1 VWSAPRLDW
10 RKYVRAFPPNASA
23 ESATELVLLSGFP
36 VVARAYYACSNA
48 HRRLQ
53 CTPAEDSGRDENLR
67 LLPTS
72 LTPDSGASQS
82 VRGQLKSRLRD
93 FWNSNDSYLDNPAQE
108 VSIEGSL
115 RVRAASFVPL
125 GSDILDVACG
135 LGTNSACL
143 EARGRYF
150 GTDVS
155 VNFLEHPA
163 GENLRLVCSD
173 GEALPFATKAF
184 DAVISTYALEHCVEP
199 VRVLREMQRVT
210 RRGGRI
216 ILLGPAWDFPFWYP
230 NALRSKSGSI
240 PWRVGYTARRAGG
253 QVRAMLGGA
262 SPFAIID
269 EPDALT
275 QPYVYDSDAVYVVWS
290 YEVIRQMKE
299 WGCRLI
305 CGEADTPLLG
315 ENALVRFGKLSL
327 MKLPAYRYAGSTIL
341 LVFEKG

>member
-1 VWSAPRLDW
+1 MLRDAEASRSARI
-10 RKYVRAFPPNASA
+10 
-23 ESATELVLLSGFP
+23 
-36 VVARAYYACSNA
+36 
-48 HRRLQ
+48 
-53 CTPAEDSGRDENLR
+53 
-67 LLPTS
+67 
-72 LTPDSGASQS
+72 
-82 VRGQLKSRLRD
+82 GQLKNRLRE
-93 FWNSNDSYLDNPAQE
+93 FWNNCDGYLAKPTQE
-108 VSIEGSL
+108 VTVEGSL
-115 RVRAASFVPL
+115 RVRAASFVRP

-135 LGTNSACL
+135 LGTNAACL

-155 VNFLEHPA
+155 ATFLEHPA

-173 GEALPFATKAF
+173 GEALPFVADAF

-199 VRVLREMQRVT
+199 ARVLREMWRVT
-210 RRGGRI
+210 RHGGRI

-230 NALRSKSGSI
+230 NALLSKSRSLR
-240 PWRVGYTARRAGG
+240 WRVGYTARRAGG

-262 SPFAIID
+262 SPFAIIE

-275 QPYVYDSDAVYVVWS
+275 QPFVYDSDAVYVVWT
-290 YEVIRQMKE
+290 YEVIRQMKR

-315 ENALVRFGKLSL
+315 ENPLVRFGKLSL

-341 LVFEKG
+341 LVFEKE